1 MHGIG
6 SAAAL
11 VGVQQHWKSAG
22 TYSTVG
28 LEIAVSIIVGLFIG
42 QWLDDKLDAGG
53 WLTALWFVFGLV
65 AAGRFL
71 YRALQRA
78 NRDAEREE
86 RQANDAR
93 EKYFDDTDNRR

>member
-1 MHGIG
+1 
-6 SAAAL
+6 
-11 VGVQQHWKSAG
+11 VQQHWKSAG

-28 LEIAVSIIVGLFIG
+28 LEIALSVVVGLFIG
-42 QWLDDKLDAGG
+42 QWLDEKFHGGG
-53 WLTALWFVFGLV
+53 WLTALWFVFGLI

-86 RQANDAR
+86 RQAREAR
-93 EKYFDDTDNRR
+93 EEYLDDTQEHR

>member
-1 MHGIG
+1 
-6 SAAAL
+6 
-11 VGVQQHWKSAG
+11 VQQHWKSAG

-28 LEIAVSIIVGLFIG
+28 LEIALSVVVGLFIG
-42 QWLDDKLDAGG
+42 QWLDEKFHGGG
-53 WLTALWFVFGLV
+53 WLTALWFVFGLI

-86 RQANDAR
+86 RQAREAR
-93 EKYFDDTDNRR
+93 EKYLDDTQEHR